1 MAARAGAAPDE
12 DAAPNERAG
21 LAVAL
26 DTLPPGRRAVLSVLK
41 HTGEASAEDVA
52 GVLGVT
58 VSAVRQH
65 LSPLEEHGLV
75 AHRDERPGPGRPRR
89 RYCLTPAAESLWPKR
104 YGQLAN
110 QLLTFIDDADPA
122 LVEQAFE
129 HRRRARG
136 ARATVRLGAHA
147 TFDDRVREL
156 ARILDDDGYLASCER
171 AGDGTWRVVEHNCA
185 ILDVAER
192 YGAAC
197 SSELEF
203 LRDALPDADVQRS
216 AHMMS
221 GAHVCAYVIR
231 QAPLSSLTA
240 GGRGSAPAAPQL
252 PDSRWSR

>member
-1 MAARAGAAPDE
+1 MSEAPSE
-12 DAAPNERAG
+12 EAG

-26 DTLPPGRRAVLSVLK
+26 DTLPPGRRAVLSMLK
-41 HTGEASAEDVA
+41 HSGEASAEEVA
-52 GVLGVT
+52 NVLGVT

-65 LSPLEEHGLV
+65 LVPLEEHGLV

-110 QLLTFIDDADPA
+110 QLLTFIDDADPE
-122 LVEQAFE
+122 LVSHAFE
-129 HRRRARG
+129 HRRK
-136 ARATVRLGAHA
+136 ARAARAHQRLGTKA
-147 TFDDRVREL
+147 FDERVREL

-171 AGDGTWRVVEHNCA
+171 ADDGSWRVVEHNCA

-203 LRDALPDADVQRS
+203 LREALPDADVQRT
-216 AHMMS
+216 AHMMA
-221 GAHVCAYVIR
+221 GAHVCAYAIR
-231 QAPLSSLTA
+231 P
-240 GGRGSAPAAPQL
+240 PAR
-252 PDSRWSR
+252 PDATSRRPR

>member
-1 MAARAGAAPDE
+1 VSED
-12 DAAPNERAG
+12 DAAPSEQAG

-26 DTLPPGRRAVLSVLK
+26 DTLPSGRRAVLSVLK
-41 HTGEASAEDVA
+41 HSGEASAEEVA

-65 LSPLEEHGLV
+65 LAPLEEHGLV

-110 QLLTFIDDADPA
+110 QLLTFIDDADPD

-129 HRRRARG
+129 HRRRAR
-136 ARATVRLGAHA
+136 AQRAKKRLDRKG
-147 TFDDRVREL
+147 FDERVREL
-156 ARILDDDGYLASCER
+156 ARILDDDGYLASCDKEP
-171 AGDGTWRVVEHNCA
+171 DGSWRVVEHNCA

-197 SSELEF
+197 GSELAF
-203 LRDALPDADVQRS
+203 LREALPDADVERT
-216 AHMMS
+216 AHMMA
-221 GAHVCAYVIR
+221 GAHVCAYRIAR
-231 QAPLSSLTA
+231 S
-240 GGRGSAPAAPQL
+240 
-252 PDSRWSR
+252 